1 MKRVVLFVVLVMWLA
16 VTPAFAA
23 GPEAKSPAPVPPAAP
38 ATIKYDFSARSA
50 GIVEM
55 AQTSKRPDLRRA
67 APAALVQATGNKSFW
82 KTPWP
87 YVIGGGVVVM
97 LVVISQTKEGGLY

>member
-1 MKRVVLFVVLVMWLA
+1 MKRLVLFVVLVTCLA
-16 VTPAFAA
+16 ATPAFAA
-23 GPEAKSPAPVPPAAP
+23 GPDAKSPAPVPPAAP

-67 APAALVQATGNKSFW
+67 APAPVQVTGGKSFW

>member
-1 MKRVVLFVVLVMWLA
+1 MKRVVVLVVLFTWLG

-23 GPEAKSPAPVPPAAP
+23 GPDAQSPAAAPPAAA
-38 ATIKYDFSARSA
+38 ATPRYDFSARSA
-50 GIVEM
+50 GIDQMVK
-55 AQTSKRPDLRRA
+55 ATTRPDVRRA
-67 APAALVQATGNKSFW
+67 APAAAQATGNKSFW

-87 YVIGGGVVVM
+87 YVIGGGVVAA